1 MNNEKVNELIAQ
13 LQSIA
18 EEDARDPEI
27 VGDGTGDILLG
38 RAELA
43 ESLLSWIE
51 ENLKEVSDDM
61 TPHIETDEEYAKR
74 VASINMEGIEEG
86 SDD

>member
-1 MNNEKVNELIAQ
+1 MNNEKVNELIEQ

-18 EEDARDPEI
+18 EEDARDAEI
-27 VGDGTGDILLG
+27 VSDGTGDILLG

-51 ENLKEVSDDM
+51 ENLKE
-61 TPHIETDEEYAKR
+61 
-74 VASINMEGIEEG
+74 G
-86 SDD
+86 SDE

>member
-1 MNNEKVNELIAQ
+1 MEKIHQLIEK

-18 EEDARDPEI
+18 EEDARDAEI
-27 VGDGTGDILLG
+27 VSDGTGDILLG

-51 ENLKEVSDDM
+51 ENLKE
-61 TPHIETDEEYAKR
+61 
-74 VASINMEGIEEG
+74 G
-86 SDD
+86 SDE

>member
-1 MNNEKVNELIAQ
+1 MNNEKVNELIEQ

-18 EEDARDPEI
+18 EEDARDAEI
-27 VGDGTGDILLG
+27 VSDGTGDILLG

-51 ENLKEVSDDM
+51 ENLKE
-61 TPHIETDEEYAKR
+61 
-74 VASINMEGIEEG
+74 G

>member
-1 MNNEKVNELIAQ
+1 MEKIHQLIEK

-18 EEDARDPEI
+18 EEDARDAEI
-27 VGDGTGDILLG
+27 VSDGTGDILLG

-51 ENLKEVSDDM
+51 ENLKE
-61 TPHIETDEEYAKR
+61 
-74 VASINMEGIEEG
+74 G

>member
-1 MNNEKVNELIAQ
+1 MNKVMSNEKVNELIEK
-13 LQSIA
+13 LQIIA
-18 EEDARDPEI
+18 EEDARDAEI
-27 VGDGTGDILLG
+27 VEDGTEDILLG

-51 ENLKEVSDDM
+51 ENLKE
-61 TPHIETDEEYAKR
+61 
-74 VASINMEGIEEG
+74 G

>member
-1 MNNEKVNELIAQ
+1 MGEKQMEKIHQLIEI

-18 EEDARDPEI
+18 EEDARDAEI

-51 ENLKEVSDDM
+51 ENLKE
-61 TPHIETDEEYAKR
+61 
-74 VASINMEGIEEG
+74 G

>member
-1 MNNEKVNELIAQ
+1 MGEKQMEKIHQLIEK

-18 EEDARDPEI
+18 EEDARDAEI
-27 VGDGTGDILLG
+27 VSDGTGDILLG

-51 ENLKEVSDDM
+51 ENLKEQNN
-61 TPHIETDEEYAKR
+61 E
-74 VASINMEGIEEG
+74 
-86 SDD
+86 

>member
-1 MNNEKVNELIAQ
+1 MNNEKVNELIEQ

-18 EEDARDPEI
+18 EEDARDAEI

-74 VASINMEGIEEG
+74 VASINMEGIEEE
-86 SDD
+86 SDE

>member
-1 MNNEKVNELIAQ
+1 MEKIHQLIEK

-18 EEDARDPEI
+18 EEDARDAEI
-27 VGDGTGDILLG
+27 VSDGTGDILLG

-51 ENLKEVSDDM
+51 ENLKEQNN
-61 TPHIETDEEYAKR
+61 E
-74 VASINMEGIEEG
+74 
-86 SDD
+86 

>member
-1 MNNEKVNELIAQ
+1 MGEKQMEKIHQLIEI

-18 EEDARDPEI
+18 EEDARDAEI
-27 VGDGTGDILLG
+27 VSDGTGDILLG

-51 ENLKEVSDDM
+51 ENLKE
-61 TPHIETDEEYAKR
+61 
-74 VASINMEGIEEG
+74 G

>member
-1 MNNEKVNELIAQ
+1 MNNEKVNELIEQ

-18 EEDARDPEI
+18 EEDARDAEI
-27 VGDGTGDILLG
+27 VSDGTGDILLG

-51 ENLKEVSDDM
+51 KNLKEVSDVG
-61 TPHIETDEEYAKR
+61 E
-74 VASINMEGIEEG
+74 
-86 SDD
+86 

>member
-1 MNNEKVNELIAQ
+1 MNNEKVNELIEQ

-18 EEDARDPEI
+18 EEDARDAEI

-51 ENLKEVSDDM
+51 ENLKEVSND
-61 TPHIETDEEYAKR
+61 
-74 VASINMEGIEEG
+74 
-86 SDD
+86 